1 MQSVK
6 VTRKSPFTA
15 QQMFDLICDVD
26 SYDQFIPYCT
36 ASRERNRTETEMLGD
51 LAIGYKF
58 LRETYASKITMA
70 RAPLTVTV
78 DQAKGPFRHLF
89 NQWTFIDTPD
99 GADVHFE
106 LQFEFA
112 VPMLRKLIQ
121 PMMDRVV
128 EKFIGAFETRA
139 LEIYSDD

>member
-6 VTRKSPFTA
+6 VIRQSPFTA

-36 ASRERNRTETEMLGD
+36 AARTRERTDTEMLGD

-58 LRETYASKITMA
+58 LRETYTSKISMA
-70 RAPLTVTV
+70 REPLTVTV
-78 DQAKGPFRHLF
+78 AQAKGPFRHLF
-89 NQWTFIDTPD
+89 NQWVFEDTD
-99 GADVHFE
+99 SGCSVHFE
-106 LQFEFA
+106 LQFDFA
-112 VPMLRKLIQ
+112 VPMLKKLIA

-139 LEIYSDD
+139 LEIYS

>member
-1 MQSVK
+1 MQTVK
-6 VTRKSPFTA
+6 VTRQSPFSA

-36 ASRERNRTETEMLGD
+36 AARTRQRTDTEMFGD

-58 LRETYASKITMA
+58 LRETYTSKITMGSE
-70 RAPLTVTV
+70 PLMVTVT
-78 DQAKGPFRHLF
+78 QAKGPFRHLF
-89 NQWTFIDTPD
+89 NQWVFEDTET
-99 GADVHFE
+99 GCNVHFE
-106 LQFEFA
+106 LQFDFA
-112 VPMLRKLIQ
+112 VPMLKKLIA

-139 LEIYSDD
+139 LEIYS

>member
-1 MQSVK
+1 MQELK
-6 VTRKSPFTA
+6 VTRQSPFTA

-36 ASRERNRTETEMLGD
+36 AARTRERTDTEMLGD

-58 LRETYASKITMA
+58 LRETYTSKISMA
-70 RAPLTVTV
+70 HEPLTVTV
-78 DQAKGPFRHLF
+78 AQAKGPFRYLF
-89 NQWTFIDTPD
+89 NQWVFEDTES
-99 GADVHFE
+99 GCNVYFE
-106 LQFEFA
+106 LQFDFA
-112 VPMLRKLIQ
+112 VPMLKRLIA

-139 LEIYSDD
+139 LEIYS

>member
-1 MQSVK
+1 MQALK
-6 VTRKSPFTA
+6 VTRQSPFTA

-36 ASRERNRTETEMLGD
+36 AARTRERTDTEMLGD

-58 LRETYASKITMA
+58 LRETYTSKISMA
-70 RAPLTVTV
+70 REPLTVTV
-78 DQAKGPFRHLF
+78 AQAKGPFRYLF
-89 NQWTFIDTPD
+89 NQWVFEDTES
-99 GADVHFE
+99 GCNVYFE
-106 LQFEFA
+106 LQFDFA
-112 VPMLRKLIQ
+112 VPMLKRLIA

-139 LEIYSDD
+139 LEIYS

>member
-1 MQSVK
+1 MQTVK
-6 VTRKSPFTA
+6 VTRQSPFTA

-36 ASRERNRTETEMLGD
+36 AARTRERTETDMLGD

-58 LRETYASKITMA
+58 LRETYTSKITMGHE
-70 RAPLTVTV
+70 PLTVTV
-78 DQAKGPFRHLF
+78 AQAKGPFRHLF
-89 NQWTFIDTPD
+89 NQWVFEDTET
-99 GADVHFE
+99 GCNVHFE
-106 LQFEFA
+106 LQFDFA
-112 VPMLRKLIQ
+112 VPVLKELIA

-139 LEIYSDD
+139 LEIYS

>member
-1 MQSVK
+1 MQELK
-6 VTRKSPFTA
+6 VTRQSPFTA

-36 ASRERNRTETEMLGD
+36 AARTRERTDTEMLGD

-58 LRETYASKITMA
+58 LRETYTSKISMA
-70 RAPLTVTV
+70 REPLTVTV
-78 DQAKGPFRHLF
+78 AQAKGPFRYLF
-89 NQWTFIDTPD
+89 NQWVFEDTES
-99 GADVHFE
+99 GCNVYFE
-106 LQFEFA
+106 LQFDFA
-112 VPMLRKLIQ
+112 VPMLKRLIA

-139 LEIYSDD
+139 LEIYS

>member
-1 MQSVK
+1 MQTVK
-6 VTRKSPFTA
+6 VIRQSPFTA

-36 ASRERNRTETEMLGD
+36 AARTRERTDTEMLGD

-58 LRETYASKITMA
+58 LRETYTSKISMA
-70 RAPLTVTV
+70 REPLTVTV
-78 DQAKGPFRHLF
+78 AQAKGPFRHLF
-89 NQWTFIDTPD
+89 NQWVFEDTD
-99 GADVHFE
+99 SGCSVHFE
-106 LQFEFA
+106 LQFDFA
-112 VPMLRKLIQ
+112 VPMLKKLIA

-139 LEIYSDD
+139 LEIYS

>member
-1 MQSVK
+1 MQTVK
-6 VTRKSPFTA
+6 VTRQSPFTA

-36 ASRERNRTETEMLGD
+36 AARTRERTDTEMLGD

-58 LRETYASKITMA
+58 LRETYTSKISMA
-70 RAPLTVTV
+70 REPLTVTV
-78 DQAKGPFRHLF
+78 AQAKGPFRYLF
-89 NQWTFIDTPD
+89 NQWVFEDTES
-99 GADVHFE
+99 GCNVYFE
-106 LQFEFA
+106 LQFDFA
-112 VPMLRKLIQ
+112 VPMLKRLIA

-139 LEIYSDD
+139 LEIYS

>member
-1 MQSVK
+1 MQTVK
-6 VTRKSPFTA
+6 VTRQSPFTA

-36 ASRERNRTETEMLGD
+36 AARTRQRTDTQMLGD

-58 LRETYASKITMA
+58 LRETYTSKITMGDD
-70 RAPLTVTV
+70 PLSVTV
-78 DQAKGPFRHLF
+78 AQAKGPFRHLHNHWVF
-89 NQWTFIDTPD
+89 EDTES
-99 GADVHFE
+99 GCAVHFE

-121 PMMDRVV
+121 PMMGRVV
-128 EKFIGAFETRA
+128 EKFIDAFEARA
-139 LEIYSDD
+139 LDIYE